1 MCETSPTGQALCVD
15 RVRVCDGTDD
25 CPGGQ
30 DELSCS
36 KSNPLPPCAKR
47 VIFKKKKKRATPFN
61 TNQTK
66 RHKLSLTVSYK
77 MYHCKYYKILKYIV
91 LCFKISNIKTI

>member
-47 VIFKKKKKRATPFN
+47 VIFFKKKSNSIQYKSNKAPQIKFN
-61 TNQTK
+61 G
-66 RHKLSLTVSYK
+66 
-77 MYHCKYYKILKYIV
+77 IL
-91 LCFKISNIKTI
+91 